1 MIQKH
6 ILNLYFARTAGML
19 SGARRV
25 AMLLAVMLLTMTAQT
40 AWAQGVDSPEGEEG
54 ASPRGGLVKQKYENQ
69 FFNMGYLY
77 ELQSQLETMKD
88 EQQNGKPVD
97 ANHLEVI
104 RTNLPCTVAAFSDTV
119 L

>member
-54 ASPRGGLVKQKYENQ
+54 ASPRGGLVGVWYTLD
-69 FFNMGYLY
+69 GRR
-77 ELQSQLETMKD
+77 LQ
-88 EQQNGKPVD
+88 GKPTQKGLYIHGGPKV
-97 ANHLEVI
+97 VI
-104 RTNLPCTVAAFSDTV
+104 K
-119 L
+119 